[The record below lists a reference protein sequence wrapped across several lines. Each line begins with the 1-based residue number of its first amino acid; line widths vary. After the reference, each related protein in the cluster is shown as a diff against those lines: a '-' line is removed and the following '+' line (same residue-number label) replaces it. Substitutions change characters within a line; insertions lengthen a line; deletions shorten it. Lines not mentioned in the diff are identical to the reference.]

1 METSYPASWGS
12 CPGADRT
19 WMRCDAALQKLA
31 RPSGPI
37 VFAPSSSCRIL
48 VLRNHRRLR
57 PKGRCRAQSGEA
69 EEAAEHGAGGQR
81 ASGLGTARAQRAP
94 QGGGGIKGERE
105 KPGTPQ
111 VQRKL
116 RRSWEPETGAMPH
129 SSDSSDSSI
138 SSQSPPPSK
147 QDSSDDMR
155 KVQRREKNRIA
166 AQKSRLRQTQKADTL
181 HLESEDLER
190 QNAALRREIKQLT
203 EEMKHFT
210 SVLSSHEP
218 LCSILASPP
227 PPPPEVLYAAHSFH
241 QPHISS
247 PRFQH

>member
-31 RPSGPI
+31 SISKTAPSSPALRSPPGLLFSRPSGPI

-147 QDSSDDMR
+147 Q
-155 KVQRREKNRIA
+155 
-166 AQKSRLRQTQKADTL
+166 
-181 HLESEDLER
+181 ESEDLER